1 MNKKFFISWIAA
13 FVVWMIG
20 SFLVHGTWLA
30 GTYAE
35 MTDIM
40 RPEEEQMGL
49 IHIMLLAHVILAGA
63 FVWIYQRGNEDK
75 PWLAQG
81 VRFGIAI
88 AMVSAV
94 PLFMIYYVVQ
104 QTPGDLAVR
113 QMIGDTAVLIAVGL
127 VTAFLNRGNA
137 SA

>member
-1 MNKKFFISWIAA
+1 MSKKFIVSWVAA

-20 SFLVHGTWLA
+20 SFAIHGAWLA
-30 GTYAE
+30 ETYAV
-35 MTDIM
+35 MTNIM

-49 IHIMLLAHVILAGA
+49 FHFMLLAHVVLAAA
-63 FVWIYQRGNEDK
+63 FVWIYQRGTEDK

-88 AMVSAV
+88 ALVSV
-94 PLFMIYYVVQ
+94 IPMFTIFYVVQ

-113 QMIGDTAVLIAVGL
+113 QIIGETILLVAVGI
-127 VTAFLNRGNA
+127 VTAFLNRSDA